1 MVNREFIDALASKSS
16 TPGGGGASAYC
27 GALASA
33 LASMVGNLTIGKKKY
48 AEVEGE
54 VYITLE
60 RLASVRDRLLEQI
73 DEDARAFA
81 PLAAAYGLPRAT
93 AEERAAKEAAIQ
105 VALVD
110 ACEVPLD
117 IMRNCAKVIEL
128 SDFLAYNGSRLA
140 LSDVGVAAVF
150 AKAALRGAALNV
162 FINTTSMDDRQ
173 RAERYRHEAT
183 SLIAVNGARADQLYQ
198 HVLKEIS

>member
-117 IMRNCAKVIEL
+117 IMSNCAKVIEL

-162 FINTTSMDDRQ
+162 FINTTSMDDKQ